1 MFEFS
6 MQKEPLLLSL
16 LTVSGAVDKKQ
27 AMPIL
32 SNVLL
37 RIVDNQ
43 LVLTATDLEIEITAR
58 VPCISLDPNGSM
70 TVPAKKMVDIV
81 RSLNDQ
87 SHLSIALK
95 DSTLIIKEGR
105 SQFKLATLPADH
117 YPCTL
122 MEAHVF
128 ECSIPRAS
136 LIYLLQT
143 THFAMSQQ
151 DVRIFLNG
159 VLLEINLQSITA
171 VATDGHRM
179 AVCCLPHSDLS
190 DHQRFLVPRK
200 GVVEMLRLLNNIPD
214 EHVQLA
220 VGKNHIKLVTSQ
232 YTFSS
237 KLIEARFPP
246 YLGAI
251 PKGQDKQVI
260 IDRDVL
266 KRALSRIVILAHE
279 KSRAVLLHIQPEQ
292 LTLISHNQEQEEAV
306 ESVAAEISGEELKIA
321 INATYLMDVL
331 NHLPEGQVRLSFT
344 NTDSSMLV
352 EAVNDKYYQYVIM
365 PMKL

>member
-6 MQKEPLLLSL
+6 IQKEPLLLSL
-16 LTVSGAVDKKQ
+16 LAVSGAVDKKHS
-27 AMPIL
+27 MPIL
-32 SNVLL
+32 SNLL
-37 RIVDNQ
+37 LTIQDNQ
-43 LVLTATDLEIEITAR
+43 LVLGATDLEIEITAR
-58 VPCISLDPNGSM
+58 LPCVSLDPQGSI

-87 SHLSIALK
+87 ARLTIGLK
-95 DSTLIIKEGR
+95 DGTLLIKEGR

-128 ECSIPRAS
+128 ECFIPRNN
-136 LIYLLQT
+136 LIYLLQS

-159 VLLEINLQSITA
+159 LLLEIDLQSITA

-179 AVCCLPHSDLS
+179 AVCCLQHPELR

-200 GVVEMLRLLNNIPD
+200 GILEMLRLLNNITD
-214 EHVQLA
+214 EVVQLA
-220 VGKNHIKLVTSQ
+220 TGKNHIKIVAAQ

-260 IDRDVL
+260 IDRDIL
-266 KRALSRIVILAHE
+266 KRALSRIMILTNE

-292 LTLISHNQEQEEAV
+292 LTLIAHNQEQEEAT
-306 ESVAAEISGEELKIA
+306 ESLAAEINGPELKIG

-331 NHLPEGQVRLSFT
+331 NHLPDGPVRLSFT

-352 EAVNDKYYQYVIM
+352 ETLQDTAYQYVIM

>member
-6 MQKEPLLLSL
+6 IQKEPLLSAL
-16 LTVSGAVDKKQ
+16 LAVSGAVDKKQ

-37 RIVDNQ
+37 MIQNNQ
-43 LVLTATDLEIEITAR
+43 LTLTATDLEIEITAR
-58 VPCISLDPNGSM
+58 VACDSLSECGSM

-87 SHLSIALK
+87 AHLNIALK
-95 DSTLIIKEGR
+95 ADTLIIKEGR
-105 SQFKLATLPADH
+105 SQFKLATLPANH

-122 MEAHVF
+122 LEDNVF
-128 ECSIPRAS
+128 ECFISRVS
-136 LIYLLQT
+136 LIYLLQS

-159 VLLEINLQSITA
+159 LLLEMDLQSITA

-179 AVCCLPHSDLS
+179 AICSLPHSDLRE
-190 DHQRFLVPRK
+190 HQRFLVPRK
-200 GVVEMLRLLNNIPD
+200 GIVEMLRLLNNVTD

-220 VGKNHIKLVTSQ
+220 IGRNHIKVVALQ

-251 PKGQDKQVI
+251 PKEQDKQVL
-260 IDRDVL
+260 IDRDIL
-266 KRALSRIVILAHE
+266 KRALSRIMILTNE
-279 KSRAVLLHIQPEQ
+279 KSRAVMLHVQPEQ

-306 ESVAAEISGEELKIA
+306 ESLAAEISGEELKIG

-331 NHLPEGQVRLSFT
+331 NHVPDGMIRLSFT

-352 EAVNDKYYQYVIM
+352 ETLQDKNYQYVIM